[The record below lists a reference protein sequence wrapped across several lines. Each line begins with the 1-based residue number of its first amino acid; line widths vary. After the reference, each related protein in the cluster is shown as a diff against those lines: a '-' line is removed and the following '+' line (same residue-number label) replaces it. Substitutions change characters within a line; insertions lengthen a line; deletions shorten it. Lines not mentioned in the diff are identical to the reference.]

1 MVQVQF
7 CPKCNNI
14 LIPKKG
20 KKILYCRACD
30 CEYKFTSK
38 DEYKIIKKIQHSE
51 SEKAP
56 IIVEESERRKKISED
71 DRKAFEEFFGKTENP
86 TY

>member
-1 MVQVQF
+1 MKQVQF

-20 KKILYCRACD
+20 KNILYCRACD
-30 CEYKFTSK
+30 LEFKFTSK
-38 DEYKIIKKIQHSE
+38 EEYKIIKKIQHSE

-56 IIVEESERRKKISED
+56 IVVEEVELRKKISED
-71 DRKAFEEFFGKTENP
+71 DRKAYEEFFRKTESP
-86 TY
+86 SY

>member
-1 MVQVQF
+1 MI
-7 CPKCNNI
+7 PIKGKNI
-14 LIPKKG
+14 L
-20 KKILYCRACD
+20 LCRACD
-30 CEYKFTSK
+30 YEYKFTSK

-56 IIVEESERRKKISED
+56 IVVEKSEMHKKISED
-71 DRKAFEEFFGKTENP
+71 DRKAFEEFFGKMENP